1 MKSLT
6 LKCLLLILLTAI
18 ITAFITCYFCKK
30 KEVVDVPGGTRSND
44 ICMDYDT
51 IQPPT
56 LTSDLVKSMIT
67 KYDNA
72 QLNHIQT
79 AANNP
84 VLNDARAIWFDLET
98 LKKFIY
104 HIEHNADKNQGESN
118 GKKLGVRI
126 YYAAY
131 PKNDDMRVFAQS
143 QTDST
148 FTFNPDY
155 QFKHT
160 LVMVPTISG
169 RDGEEFDFNPL
180 DVSTYNGFVNMDP
193 KNKYSFINSNY
204 SILTLGAGA
213 EQVTSSSSGTS
224 INVRNHGTLFPPES
238 TIGFGF

>member
-6 LKCLLLILLTAI
+6 LKCLLLISLTAL

-30 KEVVDVPGGTRSND
+30 KDIVDVPGGTRSDD
-44 ICMDYDT
+44 ICMDYDS

-56 LTSDLVKSMIT
+56 LTADLVKSMIT
-67 KYDNA
+67 KYDDT
-72 QLNHIQT
+72 QLNNIQT
-79 AANNP
+79 ATVNSVP
-84 VLNDARAIWFDLET
+84 NDARAIWFDLET

-104 HIEHNADKNQGESN
+104 HIEHNANKNHAESK

-131 PKNDDMRVFAQS
+131 PKNSEMSVFAQS

-169 RDGEEFDFNPL
+169 RSGEEFDFNPL

-193 KNKYSFINSNY
+193 KNKYAFINSNY
-204 SILTLGAGA
+204 SILTIGAGA
-213 EQVTSSSSGTS
+213 EDVTASGSTPS
-224 INVRNHGTLFPPES
+224 INVRNHGVLTPPDS
-238 TIGFGF
+238 VTGLGF